1 MNQSKIGKFLSARAA
16 MGPLLAAAALVAAC
30 GGGGGG
36 GGDKPTFQ
44 YVSVNGI
51 DGVRDTR
58 TGVVWAR
65 SLGVPDP
72 LKAFSARLPSVA
84 EMLSLI
90 EATDEAD
97 LQRYFGFALSANTA
111 NFRAYDAYRVVP
123 PGQWAV
129 DVAGVAV
136 RGAVSAEAAA
146 EPTNLWY
153 VLQPSSPAVA
163 VPGYSKF
170 QSRGL
175 MTSDPNSQGVSL
187 MWKLCA
193 EGTVWNDS
201 SKTCTGTPGTYNAA
215 AAQQAATAA
224 NTARF
229 EGFDGWRLPTKQEL
243 QALLNLESSQRPLVL
258 DSFFVTYDPTAA
270 PWSRPYRTSTTGV
283 TGSTWGVHFDTGEV
297 LPSVQPLAELHVR
310 LVRSAR

>member
-1 MNQSKIGKFLSARAA
+1 MNQSKIGKFFSARAA

-36 GGDKPTFQ
+36 GGGTPTFQ
-44 YVSVNGI
+44 YVSVNGV

-72 LKAFSARLPSVA
+72 VKAFSARLPSVA

-97 LQRYFGFALSANTA
+97 LRQYFGFAFNANTA

-123 PGQWAV
+123 TGQWAV
-129 DVAGVAV
+129 DVGGYAV

-153 VLQPSSPAVA
+153 VLQPSSPAVS
-163 VPGYSKF
+163 VPSYSKF
-170 QSRGL
+170 FNRGL
-175 MTSDPNSQGVSL
+175 MTSSPNSQGVSL

-193 EGTVWNDS
+193 EGTVWNDPS
-201 SKTCTGTPGTYNAA
+201 NTCTGTPGTYNATTAQLA
-215 AAQQAATAA
+215 ADAA
-224 NTARF
+224 NAARF
-229 EGFDGWRLPTKQEL
+229 GDFDGWRLPTKQEL
-243 QALLNLESSQRPLVL
+243 QALLKLESSQRPLVL
-258 DSFFVTYDPTAA
+258 DPFFVTYDQAA
-270 PWSRPYRTSTTGV
+270 TPWARPYRTSSSSVAG
-283 TGSTWGVHFDTGEV
+283 TWGVHFDTGEV

-310 LVRSAR
+310 LVRATR